1 MLRHCV
7 TTVRPT
13 DASYRLHGKQIS
25 LLLRIRA
32 GRLGVCV
39 TILLFPFAFRILLR
53 GLTDVVIF
61 MLVTCAVHI
70 CNADIQIKRPVGR
83 DRVVCI
89 ATRFIVFVVGGGG
102 AEAANPENCYV
113 RTILR

>member
-7 TTVRPT
+7 TTVAPT
-13 DASYRLHGKQIS
+13 DAGGRHGKQIS

-32 GRLGVCV
+32 GRLGVGV
-39 TILLFPFAFRILLR
+39 TILLFPLAFRILLR
-53 GLTDVVIF
+53 GLTDVAVF

-70 CNADIQIKRPVGR
+70 CNADIQITRRGGR

-89 ATRFIVFVVGGGG
+89 ATRFIVDGTVFKS
-102 AEAANPENCYV
+102 
-113 RTILR
+113 R